1 MYFTFSSD
9 RKLSFIINA
18 GGRNLL
24 VQFGDPNS
32 NGVSTFTTKDPKV
45 ANAIRKNS
53 LSRRGIIC
61 ESSESAGKELETEK
75 KVKKVAMPTKEAEK
89 TDVTH
94 QHTEQEA
101 TQGEQTDTQEQHDTA
116 EDTTEASEETGDEAP
131 VETGDEVTEDTTDE
145 APAETADEGG
155 EKTPE
160 EREYDN
166 YTVAREAICKEF
178 GINKSTVRNPTA
190 LAKVAQEHGIVITYK
205 EI

>member
-1 MYFTFSSD
+1 M
-9 RKLSFIINA
+9 
-18 GGRNLL
+18 

-75 KVKKVAMPTKEAEK
+75 KVKKTAKVTELVDEASALR
-89 TDVTH
+89 

-101 TQGEQTDTQEQHDTA
+101 AQGEQTDTQEQHDTA
-116 EDTTEASEETGDEAP
+116 EATTEASGETTEDA
-131 VETGDEVTEDTTDE
+131 GDEVTEETTDE

-155 EKTPE
+155 EKAPE

-166 YTVAREAICKEF
+166 YTIAREAICKEF

-190 LAKVAQEHGIVITYK
+190 LAKVAQEHGIIITYK

>member
-61 ESSESAGKELETEK
+61 ESSESAGKELETGKE
-75 KVKKVAMPTKEAEK
+75 VKKVAMPTKETEK
-89 TDVTH
+89 TD
-94 QHTEQEA
+94 
-101 TQGEQTDTQEQHDTA
+101 DK
-116 EDTTEASEETGDEAP
+116 
-131 VETGDEVTEDTTDE
+131 
-145 APAETADEGG
+145 APAETADEGS
-155 EKTPE
+155 EKAPE

-190 LAKVAQEHGIVITYK
+190 LAKVAQEHGIIIKYK
-205 EI
+205 EL

>member
-1 MYFTFSSD
+1 M
-9 RKLSFIINA
+9 
-18 GGRNLL
+18 

-32 NGVSTFTTKDPKV
+32 NGVSTFTTKAPKV

-75 KVKKVAMPTKEAEK
+75 KVKNVAMPTKETEK
-89 TDVTH
+89 
-94 QHTEQEA
+94 
-101 TQGEQTDTQEQHDTA
+101 
-116 EDTTEASEETGDEAP
+116 
-131 VETGDEVTEDTTDE
+131 
-145 APAETADEGG
+145 ADEGG

-166 YTVAREAICKEF
+166 YTVARESICKEL
-178 GINKSTVRNPTA
+178 GINKGTVRNPEA
-190 LAKVAQEHGIVITYK
+190 LARVAKEHGIIIKYK

>member
-1 MYFTFSSD
+1 M
-9 RKLSFIINA
+9 
-18 GGRNLL
+18 

-75 KVKKVAMPTKEAEK
+75 KVKKTAKVAELVEEASALR
-89 TDVTH
+89 

-101 TQGEQTDTQEQHDTA
+101 AQGEQTDTQEQHDTA
-116 EDTTEASEETGDEAP
+116 EATTEASGE
-131 VETGDEVTEDTTDE
+131 TTDE

-155 EKTPE
+155 EKAPE

-166 YTVAREAICKEF
+166 YTIAREAICKEF

-190 LAKVAQEHGIVITYK
+190 LAKVAQEHGITITYK

>member
-53 LSRRGIIC
+53 LSRRGIIL

-89 TDVTH
+89 ADVTH

-116 EDTTEASEETGDEAP
+116 EATTEASGETTEDA
-131 VETGDEVTEDTTDE
+131 GDEVTEVTTDKT
-145 APAETADEGG
+145 PAEKADEGG
-155 EKTPE
+155 EKAPE

-166 YTVAREAICKEF
+166 YTIAREAICKEF
-178 GINKSTVRNPTA
+178 GINKSSVRNPTA
-190 LAKVAQEHGIVITYK
+190 LEKVAQEHGIIITYK

>member
-1 MYFTFSSD
+1 M
-9 RKLSFIINA
+9 
-18 GGRNLL
+18 

-89 TDVTH
+89 ADVTP
-94 QHTEQEA
+94 QQTEQEA
-101 TQGEQTDTQEQHDTA
+101 TQGEQHDTA
-116 EDTTEASEETGDEAP
+116 EATTEASGEITEDAGHEVTEETTTEAP
-131 VETGDEVTEDTTDE
+131 V
-145 APAETADEGG
+145 ETADEGG

-190 LAKVAQEHGIVITYK
+190 LAKVAQEHGIIIKYK

>member
-1 MYFTFSSD
+1 M
-9 RKLSFIINA
+9 
-18 GGRNLL
+18 

-75 KVKKVAMPTKEAEK
+75 KVKKTAKVTELVDEASALR
-89 TDVTH
+89 

-101 TQGEQTDTQEQHDTA
+101 AQGEQTDTQEQYDTA
-116 EDTTEASEETGDEAP
+116 EATT
-131 VETGDEVTEDTTDE
+131 E
-145 APAETADEGG
+145 APAETADEGAETADEGG
-155 EKTPE
+155 EKAPE

-166 YTVAREAICKEF
+166 YTIAREAICKEF

-190 LAKVAQEHGIVITYK
+190 LAKVAQEHGIIITYK

>member
-61 ESSESAGKELETEK
+61 ESSESAGKELETGK
-75 KVKKVAMPTKEAEK
+75 KVKKVAMPTKETEK
-89 TDVTH
+89 TDVTP
-94 QHTEQEA
+94 QQTEQEA
-101 TQGEQTDTQEQHDTA
+101 TQGEQHDTA
-116 EDTTEASEETGDEAP
+116 EATTEASKE
-131 VETGDEVTEDTTDE
+131 TDE
-145 APAETADEGG
+145 GS

-190 LAKVAQEHGIVITYK
+190 LAKVAQEHGILIKYK
-205 EI
+205 EL

>member
-1 MYFTFSSD
+1 M
-9 RKLSFIINA
+9 
-18 GGRNLL
+18 

-75 KVKKVAMPTKEAEK
+75 KVKKVAIPTKEAEK
-89 TDVTH
+89 ADATP
-94 QHTEQEA
+94 QQTEQEA
-101 TQGEQTDTQEQHDTA
+101 AQGEQHDTA
-116 EDTTEASEETGDEAP
+116 ETTTEASEE
-131 VETGDEVTEDTTDE
+131 TTDE

-155 EKTPE
+155 EKAPE

-166 YTVAREAICKEF
+166 YTIAREAICKEF

-190 LAKVAQEHGIVITYK
+190 LAKVAQEHGIIITYK

>member
-75 KVKKVAMPTKEAEK
+75 KVKNVAMPTKETEKADEGGEK
-89 TDVTH
+89 TP
-94 QHTEQEA
+94 
-101 TQGEQTDTQEQHDTA
+101 
-116 EDTTEASEETGDEAP
+116 EDAG
-131 VETGDEVTEDTTDE
+131 DE
-145 APAETADEGG
+145 APAEKADEGG

-166 YTVAREAICKEF
+166 YTVARESICKEL
-178 GINKSTVRNPTA
+178 GINKGTVRNPEA
-190 LAKVAQEHGIVITYK
+190 LARVAKEHGIIIKYK